1 MKNGRLCVSADHLY
15 RKAFVDNSLVYIP
28 STSLNEPAKWVTP
41 TSCVWDGPNCLRT
54 IHVLKDLYPQN
65 HRLFST
71 ILGVEDVNLATLV
84 KEARAI
90 TMSSGLGYI
99 LSLFI
104 EIEKILKD
112 DTAII
117 MPMER
122 RRLKVF
128 PIRNVGSVTGYDSL
142 FTSDSAEEW
151 FIADCSHFH
160 RSFAGKIPLL
170 ALEVADIGRVKRF
183 LQKAGVEKRRLSIAS
198 NGSAQTN
205 GGVSLLDVETRAF
218 KSKVNS
224 ILRYV
229 I

>member
-1 MKNGRLCVSADHLY
+1 M
-15 RKAFVDNSLVYIP
+15 VYIP
-28 STSLNEPAKWVTP
+28 SPSLNEPAKWVTP
-41 TSCVWDGPNCLRT
+41 ASCVWGGPKCLRT

-65 HRLFST
+65 GRLFCT
-71 ILGVEDVNLATLV
+71 ILGVEDANIATLV
-84 KEARAI
+84 QEARAI

-99 LSLFI
+99 LSLFL
-104 EIEKILKD
+104 EVEKILKD
-112 DTAII
+112 NTAVN
-117 MPMER
+117 MPVETR
-122 RRLKVF
+122 KLQIF

-142 FTSDSAEEW
+142 FSVDSAGEW

-170 ALEVADIGRVKRF
+170 ALDVADIGRLKRL
-183 LQKAGVEKRRLSIAS
+183 LQKAGVEERRLSIIS

-205 GGVSLLDVETRAF
+205 GSVSFLDVETRAF
-218 KSKVNS
+218 RSKVNS